1 MSKGKK
7 ERDEWWESH
16 YEALSNSAK
25 SREDNIGRGEVHS
38 ETTDKPRT
46 NSHWNKFEYN
56 YGQTTTNA
64 DPTKSSITWNKYVS
78 VPYSTKDIEDFLR
91 EWNEPP
97 TMRDHAYDIVDE
109 AVELLIKKH
118 EDYGPLNIAN
128 APGGALNGLA
138 VRLHDKVS
146 RLGNLAKTENE
157 PNYESIRDTFIDIIN
172 YAVIGILVSEDHWE

>member
-7 ERDEWWESH
+7 ERDEWWEKH
-16 YEALSNSAK
+16 YEALSNKRPSASQYGGNFFHSK
-25 SREDNIGRGEVHS
+25 NSDGSRTS
-38 ETTDKPRT
+38 
-46 NSHWNKFEYN
+46 SHFNKFELDED
-56 YGQTTTNA
+56 TTSTNSGK
-64 DPTKSSITWNKYVS
+64 DKSSITWTKYVS
-78 VPYSTKDIEDFLR
+78 TPYSSFDLESFLK

-109 AVELLIKKH
+109 AVEILIKKH
-118 EDYGPLNIAN
+118 EDYGPLNISN

>member
-1 MSKGKK
+1 
-7 ERDEWWESH
+7 
-16 YEALSNSAK
+16 
-25 SREDNIGRGEVHS
+25 
-38 ETTDKPRT
+38 
-46 NSHWNKFEYN
+46 
-56 YGQTTTNA
+56 
-64 DPTKSSITWNKYVS
+64 
-78 VPYSTKDIEDFLR
+78 
-91 EWNEPP
+91 
-97 TMRDHAYDIVDE
+97 MRDHAYDIVDE